1 MAQEIPSDF
10 WHRGNVYQC
19 EGDTISGLINYDL
32 NRELIQFKNDSISR
46 IYTVKNIDGF
56 SIEDTI
62 YHDHRE
68 FLVYEREIREDV
80 LVRNFFQYETT
91 YKDYELLSREIL
103 VHTAKG
109 SIINTGFSSDHRD
122 VSYAFFLFK
131 ENTLYPI
138 DVNKRSL
145 LELFEGKEEQILN
158 YMKVNKVRL
167 SSRQDVVN
175 LFEYYKTL
183 P

>member
-1 MAQEIPSDF
+1 M
-10 WHRGNVYQC
+10 YQC

-46 IYTVKNIDGF
+46 IYTVKDIDGF
-56 SIEDTI
+56 SIQDTV
-62 YHDHRE
+62 YHDYRE

-91 YKDYELLSREIL
+91 FKDYELLSREIL

-109 SIINTGFSSDHRD
+109 SIVNSGFGTDHRD

-131 ENTLYPI
+131 GATLYPI
-138 DVNKRSL
+138 DVNKREL
-145 LELFEGKEEQILN
+145 LKLFEGKEEEILN

-175 LFEYYKTL
+175 LFKYFNTL